1 MEETEN
7 ILPKL
12 EARMIE
18 FLAEWLV
25 SLLMPAQGILEVRAP
40 HLSFMLQKDYW
51 FREIYLGLKVTASF
65 GRSESYTRVVD
76 GQVRCITPDSTSQQL
91 QVVWNIQYVTAF
103 IPAWMVPPI
112 FHSIQRD
119 TLKNPKQPG
128 ELGHR
133 TIRPTWFEDD
143 TSLHGQKPVPTQ
155 GPPQEMHG
163 LKLMIREE
171 IMPQDE
177 LPSFP
182 ALAHL
187 AESGFLAPD
196 AWNCRKLQVSLKV
209 AIDVPMLGTI
219 IETNGDNLE
228 DSHMPIGWPL
238 LIDGAVRQF
247 CVHRYSTVQDMQ
259 DMLSAYDLSKNS
271 VEINKDAPQWTH
283 FSVWN
288 RKYMDPLPGNDL
300 RSM

>member
-1 MEETEN
+1 MATSKDHHRLEKPGQWVTKMARLYFSDDCARRTDRIPNKTRGAAVEAAMEATGA

-91 QVVWNIQYVTAF
+91 QVVWNVQYVTAF

-119 TLKNPKQPG
+119 TLKNPNSQG
-128 ELGHR
+128 NL
-133 TIRPTWFEDD
+133 D
-143 TSLHGQKPVPTQ
+143 TEPSDR
-155 GPPQEMHG
+155 HG
-163 LKLMIREE
+163 LKMTRHC
-171 IMPQDE
+171 M
-177 LPSFP
+177 
-182 ALAHL
+182 A
-187 AESGFLAPD
+187 
-196 AWNCRKLQVSLKV
+196 R
-209 AIDVPMLGTI
+209 
-219 IETNGDNLE
+219 NL
-228 DSHMPIGWPL
+228 
-238 LIDGAVRQF
+238 
-247 CVHRYSTVQDMQ
+247 
-259 DMLSAYDLSKNS
+259 
-271 VEINKDAPQWTH
+271 
-283 FSVWN
+283 
-288 RKYMDPLPGNDL
+288 PLPKTHHKKCMD
-300 RSM
+300 